1 MLKQVTR
8 AFTFS
13 SGWQA
18 WALVVEH
25 RGRLLRLAVTCECAL
40 PASSVECHVRLHLQA
55 ASAHG
60 LSMVTFSFRR
70 TWSGQDE
77 PATSWSEGE
86 LLSSFL
92 LFSPSFYHVLDF
104 VFYFF

>member
-18 WALVVEH
+18 WAPVVEH
-25 RGRLLRLAVTCECAL
+25 RGRLLRLVVTCERPS
-40 PASSVECHVRLHLQA
+40 PASSVECHVRLRLQA
-55 ASAHG
+55 AFAHG
-60 LSMVTFSFRR
+60 LSMATSVLRR

-86 LLSSFL
+86 LLSRFL